1 MKQRLFC
8 AERRTCCNF
17 VGHYTNCRERKK
29 KSLWQVIC
37 ANDASTLVVLV
48 TRITIIPPG
57 AYTRTLTWT
66 RNRTCLNTLAHCSE
80 ALQGLNIALISDS
93 HTEADFFQP
102 FFFASHKRC
111 RRAARARNRRER
123 EKKTP
128 EISGSVGKN
137 DEKPRFPAGPG
148 RTDGRGSGRTSGQSQ
163 HRATPSWAVWK
174 MKMRI
179 SSFSASKN
187 LCVWVCCVLGG
198 HARIECTFAARMFHT
213 TGERKSWPLPR
224 NRPSELMSVV
234 LGWVQRET
242 GKAPVACLG
251 KKLRRIKLCW
261 KK

>member
-1 MKQRLFC
+1 MP
-8 AERRTCCNF
+8 
-17 VGHYTNCRERKK
+17 VPWS
-29 KSLWQVIC
+29 SL
-37 ANDASTLVVLV
+37 SPGLLLS
-48 TRITIIPPG
+48 PPG

-123 EKKTP
+123 KIKHQKYLVQWGKTM
-128 EISGSVGKN
+128 KN
-137 DEKPRFPAGPG
+137 LDSRPALGG
-148 RTDGRGSGRTSGQSQ
+148 RTGGEAGALPGKVNTAPHRLGLFEKWKWEFLPFLLQRT
-163 HRATPSWAVWK
+163 
-174 MKMRI
+174 
-179 SSFSASKN
+179 
-187 LCVWVCCVLGG
+187 CVCVCVCCVLGG

-251 KKLRRIKLCW
+251 KKLRRIKMCW